1 MFDRAFFE
9 QHFLEQ
15 VRGFARERKVASP
28 VVEFLLDD
36 GSVVYVR
43 SVLQMRENWLCL
55 TVHAEDGPRQ
65 VYCLYYSIK
74 RITFHAQAPAA
85 AKPRDVGFQLP

>member
-1 MFDRAFFE
+1 MFDRMFFE

-15 VRGFARERKVASP
+15 AKGFARERKIASP

-43 SVLQMRENWLCL
+43 SVLQTREHWLCL

-65 VYCLYYSIK
+65 VYCPYYSIK

>member
-1 MFDRAFFE
+1 M
-9 QHFLEQ
+9 
-15 VRGFARERKVASP
+15 
-28 VVEFLLDD
+28 VEFLLDD

-43 SVLQMRENWLCL
+43 SLLQTKENWLCL
-55 TVHAEDGPRQ
+55 AVHAEDGPRQ
-65 VYCLYYSIK
+65 VYLLYCSIK